1 MRHQPEGRWAAG
13 WPAGTGGA
21 HPWTPQ
27 PEECAIGEVPARLD
41 DAGMM
46 DQLGQVAGE
55 HAGGTPAAAPQ
66 PAPPAGRRGSAVRRH
81 LLVLTLAA
89 LLPVW
94 MLSGYAAWRNAEGK
108 RAVLLSDV
116 RDSARNL
123 AFVLEREVIG
133 LRGAL
138 TALGSSPAL
147 QAGDYATFHAQ
158 AMALQSIDGSQIRL
172 TDATGRVLADTSLP
186 FGQPPSDTPPS
197 ALNAAPLADGL
208 SGILTSEDPG
218 VAHQVALTLEVRRPG
233 QEPLFLSIGT
243 DPLRLW
249 LSSLRRA
256 ALPQKW
262 VALIADAEGRI
273 IAREP
278 YDSSAAGRQLPAD
291 SAARQA
297 LASGQVSGMGPG
309 QLENGEPSLTAWHR
323 VGTSPWLV
331 MVGLPTDL
339 PNSLFIDAVLPVVLA
354 GGLVLLLFTA
364 GLVLWADR
372 RIAAPL
378 ARMGR
383 MARAFGQGAPLPPL
397 RRAGLREI
405 DAVAEAL
412 SAAAAQR
419 DAMEAE
425 RLELAARLRTVLES
439 TTDGVLVLD
448 PSERILYMNGRARA
462 QLGGQGD
469 AVGLVLPAAFPGW
482 AEGAFAHAWRRAR
495 EEGTPQ
501 RITAFHGT
509 MGRWISADSY
519 PSPEGLTIFFRD
531 VSAERAAEA
540 ALRESEALLKA
551 VLDNVPVGVVLVEAP
566 GGRTILSNRRTEDIR
581 RGGPVFSRTMASY
594 AEDWECFHPD
604 GHPLES
610 AEHPL
615 SRALV
620 TGMPAVGD
628 YRLRRGDGTFGWV
641 RISSAP
647 VRDAQGHVTGA
658 VAAIADIDAER
669 RGAEQLRESEQRFRI
684 LAETIPQIVW
694 SAKPNGEVDYVNPRL
709 QDFTGLSA
717 SAAVRMLSHIV
728 HPDDQRRAERA
739 WRRARMTGNSFST
752 ELRLRRSDGGWRW
765 CVARALPVRGPARTG
780 AESMNAERGPILRWI
795 GTVTDVTDMVETR
808 EALAR
813 QVAAHAASREAAV
826 QAAAALAASESRFRR
841 FAEASPDVMWMT
853 DMAGDIMEFVSPAF
867 ERIWGVPQEALMDKP
882 RLWLEAVHPADRD
895 RVAKA
900 WDQGGASGLFDCE
913 YRVLR
918 PDGGMRWIRD
928 VGFAI
933 IDAQG
938 SSRRRGG
945 LARDITQAKASEARQ
960 ALLLGELN
968 HRVKNTLA
976 TVHSLAM
983 QTARTTRE
991 SPDALQRFLTD
1002 FQARLLALSRAHDLL
1017 TARTWRGATLD
1028 EATRAALAPWRML
1041 PGGEVDETRLR
1052 LSGPVA
1058 WLAPKQALGF
1068 ALALHEL
1075 ATNAAKHGALSVP
1088 EGHIDVTW
1096 HNSDD
1101 GMIDILWQEHGGPP
1115 VREPSRNGFGTR
1127 LLQRGLP
1134 AELGPGS
1141 AVLLDYAED
1150 GFAATIRFRP
1160 VNGSGEAN

>member
-1 MRHQPEGRWAAG
+1 
-13 WPAGTGGA
+13 
-21 HPWTPQ
+21 
-27 PEECAIGEVPARLD
+27 
-41 DAGMM
+41 MM
-46 DQLGQVAGE
+46 DQATEATGELAAGAPSSTD
-55 HAGGTPAAAPQ
+55 HGTPPRQ
-66 PAPPAGRRGSAVRRH
+66 PRGSAVRRH

-94 MLSGYAAWRNAEGK
+94 MLSGYAAWRDAETK
-108 RAVLLSDV
+108 RAAFITDA
-116 RDSARNL
+116 RDAARNL

-147 QAGDYATFHAQ
+147 QAEDYATFHAQ
-158 AMALQSIDGSQIRL
+158 AMALQSVDGSQIRL
-172 TDATGRVLADTSLP
+172 TDAAGKVLADTSIP
-186 FGQPPSDTPPS
+186 FGEAEITAEPPPS

-208 SGILTSEDPG
+208 SGILTSEQPG

-233 QEPLFLSIGT
+233 KDPLFLSIGT

-256 ALPQKW
+256 ALPPGW
-262 VALIADAEGRI
+262 IALIADAEGRI
-273 IAREP
+273 VAREP
-278 YDSSAAGRQLPAD
+278 YDSGAAGRQMPAG
-291 SAARQA
+291 SVARQA

-309 QLENGEPSLTAWHR
+309 EEQDGTPTFTAWHR

-331 MVGLPTDL
+331 LVGVPASM
-339 PNSLFIDAVLPVVLA
+339 PGALFIDAVVPVVLG
-354 GGLVLLLFTA
+354 GGLVLLLFTI

-397 RRAGLREI
+397 RHSGIREM

-412 SAAAAQR
+412 SAAAKRR

-425 RLELAARLRTVLES
+425 RLELVARLRTVLES

-448 PSERILYMNGRARA
+448 PSERILYVNGRART
-462 QLGGQGD
+462 QLGGQAD
-469 AVGLVLPAAFPGW
+469 AVGLVLPLAFPGW
-482 AEGAFAHAWRRAR
+482 AEGAFAHTWRRAR

-501 RITAFHGT
+501 RITAFHGA
-509 MGRWISADSY
+509 MGRWISADAY

-540 ALRESEALLKA
+540 ALRESEAMLKA

-566 GGRTILSNRRTEDIR
+566 SGRTILSNRRTEDIR
-581 RGGPVFSRTMASY
+581 RGRPVLSRAMADY
-594 AEDWECFHPD
+594 GEDWQCLHPD
-604 GHPLES
+604 GRPLES
-610 AEHPL
+610 ADHPL

-628 YRLRRGDGTFGWV
+628 YRLRRGDGTLGWV

-647 VRDAQGHVTGA
+647 VRDPQGHVTGA

-694 SAKPNGEVDYVNPRL
+694 STQPDGEVDYVNPRL

-717 SAAVRMLSHIV
+717 SSAVRMLNHIV

-739 WRRARMTGNSFST
+739 WRRARMTGTSFST
-752 ELRLRRSDGGWRW
+752 ELRLRRADGGWRW
-765 CVARALPVRGPARTG
+765 CVARALPVRGTTRLNGSLQDQP
-780 AESMNAERGPILRWI
+780 PILRWI

-813 QVAAHAASREAAV
+813 QVAAHAASREAAM

-853 DMAGDIMEFVSPAF
+853 DAAGAMMEFVSPAF
-867 ERIWGVPQEALMDKP
+867 ERIWGVPQDALLANP
-882 RLWLEAVHPADRD
+882 RLWLDTVHPHDQE
-895 RVAKA
+895 RVAMA
-900 WDQGGASGLFDCE
+900 REEGNSTGRFDCE

-933 IDAQG
+933 TDGQG
-938 SSRRRGG
+938 SSQRRGG
-945 LARDITQAKASEARQ
+945 LARDITQAKAAEARQ

-976 TVHSLAM
+976 TVHSLAL
-983 QTARTTRE
+983 QTARTTGE
-991 SPDALQRFLTD
+991 ASEALQRFLTD

-1017 TARTWRGATLD
+1017 TARTWRGATLE
-1028 EATRAALAPWRML
+1028 EAARSALAPWRMM
-1041 PGGEVDETRLR
+1041 PGGEVDETRLC
-1052 LSGPVA
+1052 LSGPSA
-1058 WLAPKQALGF
+1058 WLAPKQALGL

-1075 ATNAAKHGALSVP
+1075 ATNAAKHGALSLP
-1088 EGHIDVTW
+1088 EGRIDVTW
-1096 HNSDD
+1096 RM
-1101 GMIDILWQEHGGPP
+1101 GEEGIVELLWQERGGPP
-1115 VREPSRNGFGTR
+1115 VRAPKRNGFGTR

-1160 VNGSGEAN
+1160 VNGPGEGD